1 MLKNMHMGS
10 TAKKTP
16 NNSSFRWLAWL
27 LLVAAL
33 ALLIGTIWIESLGFG
48 LANNPEGNSNEFIAS
63 VAVLGS
69 GLGFALLG
77 ALIVSF
83 HSDNRI
89 GWLCSVIGV
98 DLTLMIFTL
107 SYAESGVVG
116 GLPLPGLPFIS
127 WLSYLIPILMAISLF
142 AMLPFWFPNGHF
154 TSPAIGRVAAVM
166 LVLIGVL
173 VLLVALL
180 PGPMLYNG
188 MDSDLYVDN
197 PFGWG
202 VLPTSLGP
210 ALNSILSIMM
220 ITLSFIAIASLIFR
234 WRRADREMRQQLK
247 WFAYFLATAVS
258 VQLLIELFGAFIYS
272 AIFKSWIYVVIIWAV
287 FLGFPTVIGIAVF
300 KYRLYDIDLIIRRTL
315 SYTLLTLL
323 LALIYF
329 GSVVLLQSLFSS
341 LTGQESPIIIVI
353 STLAIAAVFS
363 PLREWTQ
370 STIDR
375 RFYRQKY
382 DAEKSLAVFSAKAR
396 QEVNLDELTDEL
408 LHVIQETMQPEK
420 MSLWLKETEQLGVEI
435 DV

>member
-1 MLKNMHMGS
+1 MDS
-10 TAKKTP
+10 TANRMP
-16 NNSSFRWLAWL
+16 DSSPLKWLAWL
-27 LLVAAL
+27 LLVAAV
-33 ALLIGTIWIESLGFG
+33 AFLIGTIWIESFGFR
-48 LANNPEGNSNEFIAS
+48 LTNNAAGSSNESIAS

-77 ALIVSF
+77 VLIVSF
-83 HSDNRI
+83 HAGNRI

-98 DLTLMIFTL
+98 NLTLMIFTL
-107 SYAESGVVG
+107 SYTESGVVG
-116 GLPLPGLPFIS
+116 GLHVPGLPFIG
-127 WLSYLIPILMAISLF
+127 WLSYLLPILMAISLF
-142 AMLPFWFPNGHF
+142 AMLPFWFPDGNF
-154 TSPAIGRVAAVM
+154 TSPGIERVAVVM
-166 LVLIGVL
+166 LTLIGAL

-188 MDSDLYVDN
+188 MDADLYIDN

-210 ALNSILSIMM
+210 VLNSILSLMV
-220 ITLSFIAIASLIFR
+220 ITLAFIAIASLILR

-247 WFAYFLATAVS
+247 WFAYFLGTAVS
-258 VQLLIELFGAFIYS
+258 LQLVIELFGAFVDPS
-272 AIFKSWIYVVIIWAV
+272 IFESWFYVMVIWAV

-341 LTGQESPIIIVI
+341 LTGQASPVIIVI
-353 STLAIAAVFS
+353 STLAIAAFFS

-382 DAEKSLAVFSAKAR
+382 DTEKSLALFSLKAR
-396 QEVNLDELTDEL
+396 QQVNLDELSDEL
-408 LHVIQETMQPEK
+408 LYVIQETMQPEQ
-420 MSLWLKETEQLGVEI
+420 MSLWLKTKS
-435 DV
+435 DT